1 MIEEVQEVNEVEV
14 VEVDDNAK
22 FQLDQADITLYALLG
37 SPSPGTMRVL
47 GQIKGYWVVIL
58 LDTRSSYNFLD
69 FVLVRTLQL
78 AMDTTRI
85 LEVRVANGDL
95 IRTKGECKD
104 LLIKMQGKYFLVDLH
119 VLTLGGCDVV
129 LGTQWLSTLG
139 LISWDFKQL
148 EMEFMYQGMKVW
160 LQGIKSTGSVIQ
172 DGGQFLK
179 QSDKKGCFCK
189 LCHNSHRYHVQNNFF
204 HQRCSLCWRNLL

>member
-104 LLIKMQGKYFLVDLH
+104 LLIKMQGKDFLVDLH
-119 VLTLGGCDVV
+119 VLTLGGYNVV
-129 LGTQWLSTLG
+129 LETQ
-139 LISWDFKQL
+139 
-148 EMEFMYQGMKVW
+148 
-160 LQGIKSTGSVIQ
+160 
-172 DGGQFLK
+172 
-179 QSDKKGCFCK
+179 
-189 LCHNSHRYHVQNNFF
+189 
-204 HQRCSLCWRNLL
+204 